1 MDEARERQ
9 LAEALAHLMDG
20 EVGGQARGDAA
31 TRSQFPELAGEL
43 DALAEI
49 DRAIEP
55 DLTLPERLSGHKIL
69 AEIGAGG
76 MGQVLLAQDEALG
89 RKVAIK
95 RLAPRYAEDAVLRAR
110 FMNEARAM
118 ARLSHPGIV
127 RIYRLGAAEEP
138 PHFVM
143 EYLEGAPLT
152 VAARSL
158 TWPQKAEMMLK
169 TALAV
174 HFLHTQ
180 GILHRDL
187 KPGNILVGPDLEPK
201 LLDFG
206 LALDL
211 GGRERLSQIGEIA
224 GTPEYLSPEQAA
236 GAQNGVQNLDARSDV
251 FSLGAVLYEVLTGEP
266 PFRGETVAVLLE
278 KIRTQ
283 DPTLPR
289 RRQPGIP
296 RALQNI
302 CLKALEKDPA
312 ARYATAREMA
322 DDLRRFLAGE
332 AVHAEP
338 AAYARLIAGKV
349 GQHLRDLESW
359 RSEQIVSDDEYHG
372 LRKRYQRLLERED
385 AWILE
390 ARRLT
395 LPQVTLYLGAWVLA
409 VGAAFLTFFPYP
421 ALAGAPAVLI
431 AWAAALPMAWTGVRN
446 WQQGRFR
453 VAIAYLLAF
462 CLLAPIAVLV
472 TVEETRLCAT
482 LGDQWTKLE
491 LFHRLKFEREATNAQ
506 LWWAILSGLPVCW
519 WLRRFTRAPVFS
531 LMFAATAAML
541 CLATLLRMGML
552 GWLDDDPGRFY
563 FHLLPCALLF
573 LGAGYAFE
581 WRRLTDDSRYFYP
594 FAVVFTWT
602 ALSGVAGFHEPYAAW
617 LKSVAPWTR
626 GQVEYLFLVN
636 AGVYFALDQLFGH
649 TRSTQLHAVGKSFR
663 FVIPGHVMTSLLLLG
678 MEAKSPFEAR
688 VFEWMLPA
696 TACVFVFASIPRQMK
711 NFFISGLFFFAIGVY
726 RLQQNVFPQRAA
738 WPVALLTTGMALTV
752 AAANYAPLKVRWMRL
767 IGFRRR

>member
-1 MDEARERQ
+1 MDNARERQ
-9 LAEALAHLMDG
+9 LAEALADLLDG
-20 EVGGQARGDAA
+20 KARRDHA
-31 TRSQFPELAGEL
+31 TLTQFPELAGEL

-49 DRAIEP
+49 DRAIAP
-55 DLTLPERLSGHKIL
+55 DAELPERLSGHKVL
-69 AEIGAGG
+69 AEIGTGG
-76 MGQVLLAQDEALG
+76 MGRVLLAQDEALG

-95 RLAPRYAEDAVLRAR
+95 TLAPRYAEDAVLRAR

-118 ARLSHPGIV
+118 ARLNHPHIV
-127 RIYRLGAAEEP
+127 RIYHLGGAEEQ

-152 VAARSL
+152 EAARHL
-158 TWPQKAEMMLK
+158 TWQQKAELMLK
-169 TALAV
+169 VALAV

-180 GILHRDL
+180 GIIHRDL
-187 KPGNILVGPDLEPK
+187 KPGNIVVGPDLEPK

-236 GAQNGVQNLDARSDV
+236 GAQDLDARSDV

-266 PFRGETVAVLLE
+266 PFRGKTMALLLE
-278 KIRTQ
+278 NIRTQ
-283 DPTLPR
+283 DPLLPR
-289 RRQPGIP
+289 RTNAGIP
-296 RALQNI
+296 RSLQNI
-302 CLKALEKDPA
+302 CLKALEKEAA

-349 GQHLRDLESW
+349 GQHLADLESW
-359 RSEQIVSDDEYHG
+359 RSEQIVSDDEYDG

-431 AWAAALPMAWTGVRN
+431 AWAVALPMAWIGVDN
-446 WQQGRFR
+446 WRRGRFR
-453 VAIAYLLAF
+453 VALAYLLAC

-472 TVEETRLCAT
+472 TVEEAHLFAA
-482 LGDQWTKLE
+482 LGKDWKKLE
-491 LFHRLKFEREATNAQ
+491 FFHRLKLEREATNVQ

-531 LMFAATAAML
+531 LMLAAMAALL

-563 FHLLPCALLF
+563 FHLVPCALLF
-573 LGAGYAFE
+573 LAAGYTFE
-581 WRRLTDDSRYFYP
+581 KRRLTDDSRYFYP
-594 FAVVFTWT
+594 FAVAFTWA
-602 ALSGVAGFHEPYAAW
+602 ALSGVAAFHEPYAAW
-617 LKSVAPWTR
+617 LKSLAPWTR

-636 AGVYFALDQLFGH
+636 AAIYFVLDRLFER
-649 TRSTQLHAVGKSFR
+649 TSSAQLHTVGKSFR

-678 MEAKSPFEAR
+678 MEAKAPFEAR
-688 VFEWMLPA
+688 VFEWTLPA
-696 TACVFVFASIPRQMK
+696 VASVFVFASIQRQMK
-711 NFFISGLFFFAIGVY
+711 NFFVSGLIFFAIGVY
-726 RLQQNVFPQRAA
+726 RLQQNVFPGRAV
-738 WPVALLTTGMALTV
+738 WPAALLAAGMALMI
-752 AAANYAPLKVRWMRL
+752 AAANYAPLKIWWMGLAKFLKRQVQSAD
-767 IGFRRR
+767 